1 MNVADSL
8 ALGQI
13 QQPQKSC
20 GRWHLESS
28 CWNPGSF
35 HGAFP
40 FRSVPIRLKDFQNN
54 QQGLTVNI
62 SQLIRELFRAVR
74 GSIPEIATLQQDP
87 DEEEEDEDEGE
98 DEDHEEEEEERSGPQ
113 PAGANPTKNGWFDFF
128 LDWITRKF

>member
-1 MNVADSL
+1 M
-8 ALGQI
+8 
-13 QQPQKSC
+13 
-20 GRWHLESS
+20 ESS

-98 DEDHEEEEEERSGPQ
+98 DEDHEEEEERSGPQ